1 MLFKTEHLLMK
12 STSKHIKGIITRCTN
27 YKEADRIFTLISDSG
42 IMNFIARGAKKPKSK
57 LSGHI
62 EPLNYVN
69 LYYRPSKSLNSVSQ
83 VESINSFLEIK
94 KEYNLILK
102 AQYMMELSESLSSEN
117 EDNSYILSL
126 LIKTLS
132 NIHNSKIPNLDILI
146 YEFEIL
152 KYQGFGIRLFDCTNC
167 NKKLERAE
175 HYFSSKAGGFYCGN
189 CFDSKEI
196 HYECI
201 RVSIE
206 QQLLLRTIS
215 RKKYMELAN
224 LDLREKEIDT
234 CRKLIQNS
242 VRDVIGVQLKTVNFS
257 EL

>member
-1 MLFKTEHLLMK
+1 MPFKTEHLLMK
-12 STSKHIKGIITRCTN
+12 STNNHIKGIITRCTN
-27 YKEADRIFTLISDSG
+27 YKEADRIFTLISDNG
-42 IMNFIARGAKKPKSK
+42 IMKFIARGAKKPSSR

-62 EPLNYVN
+62 EPLNYVT

-126 LIKTLS
+126 LISTLS
-132 NIHNSKIPNLDILI
+132 NIHSSKIPDLDILI
-146 YEFEIL
+146 FEFELL

-167 NKKLERAE
+167 NKKLERSD
-175 HYFSSKAGGFYCGN
+175 HYFSSKAGGFYCED
-189 CFDSKEI
+189 CFESEEI
-196 HYECI
+196 HHESI
-201 RVSIE
+201 KVTIE

-215 RKKYMELAN
+215 RKKYKDLIN
-224 LDLREKEIDT
+224 LNLVEKEINN
-234 CRKLIQNS
+234 CRKLIQKS
-242 VRDVIGVQLKTVNFS
+242 VQDIIGVQLKTVKFS
-257 EL
+257 DL